1 MKRNSLPGAESEPV
15 MRRNSLTAQFI
26 RLLVGAGLGCV
37 LLFLVLRT
45 ALGFGVDFY
54 ARHSDFRQRET
65 ARRIGELQAFVQE
78 EELSSTDVEQ
88 ISAWV
93 RQQDFTLME
102 LYRDQVMVYSSFVP
116 DRNDIGHEG
125 KPTPFYDWM
134 PRASVFFADGEL
146 QVLLYYDPVLA
157 WVRWGTAGLIVLCV
171 GLFLAVFLLR
181 CRRIVQYICLL
192 SQEVQVMESGD
203 FSRPVTVRGSDELTA
218 LASCLDS
225 MRLTLGQQRRQE
237 AETSA
242 RVKELITQMS
252 HDLRT
257 PLTTLLLY
265 TEIVAGGKYH
275 SQAQLAEYLTK
286 IDTKARQ
293 IKQLSDN
300 LFEYAL
306 VTRDTVVTLDRPASF
321 SQIFEEPLAEFAE
334 QLGQRGYGCL
344 LDLGEEDVVLQVYRP
359 YIRRIFDNI
368 ASNILKYADPAHP
381 VQVCFVREG
390 EQAGLAF
397 ANVPL
402 PPESGGAESTKVGLV
417 SVRTMM
423 EKMQAE
429 VRVSQTARRFCIT
442 LLFPVKPAKTE

>member
-1 MKRNSLPGAESEPV
+1 MT
-15 MRRNSLTAQFI
+15 LTAWW
-26 RLLVGAGLGCV
+26 LAGLCAVLGAALLAAV
-37 LLFLVLRT
+37 WLLFR
-45 ALGFGVDFY
+45 
-54 ARHSDFRQRET
+54 SRQRLRYIDSVL
-65 ARRIGELQAFVQE
+65 ADIAAGHPHRRALTHPGDPAERICYRLNEMAVQNRDQA
-78 EELSSTDVEQ
+78 
-88 ISAWV
+88 A
-93 RQQDFTLME
+93 
-102 LYRDQVMVYSSFVP
+102 LYRREQAAGRELMV
-116 DRNDIGHEG
+116 N
-125 KPTPFYDWM
+125 
-134 PRASVFFADGEL
+134 L
-146 QVLLYYDPVLA
+146 
-157 WVRWGTAGLIVLCV
+157 
-171 GLFLAVFLLR
+171 
-181 CRRIVQYICLL
+181 
-192 SQEVQVMESGD
+192 
-203 FSRPVTVRGSDELTA
+203 
-218 LASCLDS
+218 
-225 MRLTLGQQRRQE
+225 
-237 AETSA
+237 
-242 RVKELITQMS
+242 S
-252 HDLRT
+252 HDVRT

-417 SVRTMM
+417 SVQTMM

>member
-1 MKRNSLPGAESEPV
+1 MSKRG
-15 MRRNSLTAQFI
+15 SLTAQFV

-65 ARRIGELQAFVQE
+65 ARRIGEFQAFVQE

-93 RQQDFTLME
+93 RQQDFTLLE
-102 LYRDQVMVYSSFVP
+102 LYRDQVLVYSSFVP
-116 DRNDIGHEG
+116 DQDDIGHEG

-134 PRASVFFADGEL
+134 PRAGVIFADGEL
-146 QVLLYYDPVLA
+146 QALLYYDPVLA
-157 WVRWGTAGLIVLCV
+157 WVRWGTLALALACI
-171 GLFLAVFLLR
+171 GLFLAVFLLG
-181 CRRIVQYICLL
+181 CRRIVRYICLL
-192 SQEVQVMESGD
+192 SQEVQVMENGD
-203 FSRPVTVRGSDELTA
+203 FSRPVTVQGSDELAA

-225 MRLTLGQQRRQE
+225 MRVTLAQQRRQE

-242 RVKELITQMS
+242 RVKDLITQMS

-275 SQAQLAEYLTK
+275 SQAQLEEYLGK

-306 VTRDTVVTLDRPASF
+306 VTRDTVVALDGPAPF
-321 SQIFEEPLAEFAE
+321 SQIFEEPLAEFAD
-334 QLGQRGYGCL
+334 QLDQRGFGCL
-344 LDLGEEDVVLQVYRP
+344 LDLGEEDVRLQVYRP

-368 ASNILKYADPAHP
+368 ASNIFKYADPAHP
-381 VQVCFVREG
+381 VLVSFVREG
-390 EQAGLAF
+390 EKAGLAF

-402 PPESGGAESTKVGLV
+402 PPDTGGAESTKVGLI
-417 SVRTMM
+417 SVQTMM

-429 VRVSQTARRFCIT
+429 VEVNQTARQYCIT
-442 LLFPVKPAKTE
+442 LLFPVKQI

>member
-1 MKRNSLPGAESEPV
+1 MSKRG
-15 MRRNSLTAQFI
+15 SLTAQFI

-65 ARRIGELQAFVQE
+65 ARRIGEFQAFVQE

-93 RQQDFTLME
+93 RQQDFTLLE
-102 LYRDQVMVYSSFVP
+102 LYRDQVLVYSSFVP
-116 DRNDIGHEG
+116 DQDDIGHEG

-134 PRASVFFADGEL
+134 PRAGVIFADGEL
-146 QVLLYYDPVLA
+146 QALLYYDPVLA
-157 WVRWGTAGLIVLCV
+157 WVRWGTLALALACI
-171 GLFLAVFLLR
+171 GLFLAVFLLG
-181 CRRIVQYICLL
+181 CRRIVRYICLL
-192 SQEVQVMESGD
+192 SQEVQVMENGD
-203 FSRPVTVRGSDELTA
+203 FSRPVTVQGSNELAA

-225 MRLTLGQQRRQE
+225 MRVTLAQQRRQE

-242 RVKELITQMS
+242 RVKDLITQMS

-275 SQAQLAEYLTK
+275 SQAQLEEYLGK
-286 IDTKARQ
+286 IDAKARQ

-306 VTRDTVVTLDRPASF
+306 VTRDTVVALDGPASF
-321 SQIFEEPLAEFAE
+321 SQIFEEPLAEFAD
-334 QLGQRGYGCL
+334 QLDQRGFGCL
-344 LDLGEEDVVLQVYRP
+344 LDLGEEDVCLQVYRP

-368 ASNILKYADPAHP
+368 ASNIFKYADPAHP
-381 VQVCFVREG
+381 VLVSFVREG
-390 EQAGLAF
+390 EKAGLAF

-402 PPESGGAESTKVGLV
+402 PPDTGGAESTKVGLI
-417 SVRTMM
+417 SVQTMM

-429 VRVSQTARRFCIT
+429 VEVSQTARQYCIT
-442 LLFPVKPAKTE
+442 LLFPVKQI

>member
-1 MKRNSLPGAESEPV
+1 MSKRG
-15 MRRNSLTAQFI
+15 SLTAQFV
-26 RLLVGAGLGCV
+26 RLLLGAGIACCI
-37 LLFLVLRT
+37 LFLALRT

-65 ARRIGELQAFVQE
+65 ARRIGEFQAFVQE

-157 WVRWGTAGLIVLCV
+157 WVRWGTLALALACI
-171 GLFLAVFLLR
+171 GLFLAVFLLG
-181 CRRIVQYICLL
+181 CRRIVRYICLL
-192 SQEVQVMESGD
+192 SQEVQVMENGD
-203 FSRPVTVRGSDELTA
+203 FSRPVTVQGSDELAA

-225 MRLTLGQQRRQE
+225 MRVTLAQQRRQE

-242 RVKELITQMS
+242 RVKDLITQMS

-275 SQAQLAEYLTK
+275 SQAQLEEYLGK

-306 VTRDTVVTLDRPASF
+306 VTRDMVVALDGPAPF
-321 SQIFEEPLAEFAE
+321 SQIFEEPLAEFAD
-334 QLGQRGYGCL
+334 QLDQRGFGCL
-344 LDLGEEDVVLQVYRP
+344 LDLGEEDVRLQVYRP

-368 ASNILKYADPAHP
+368 ASNIFKYADPAHP
-381 VQVCFVREG
+381 VLVSFVREG
-390 EQAGLAF
+390 EKAGLAF

-402 PPESGGAESTKVGLV
+402 PPDTGGAESTKVGLI
-417 SVRTMM
+417 SVQTMM

-429 VRVSQTARRFCIT
+429 VEVSQTARQYCIT
-442 LLFPVKPAKTE
+442 LLFPVKQI

>member
-1 MKRNSLPGAESEPV
+1 
-15 MRRNSLTAQFI
+15 
-26 RLLVGAGLGCV
+26 
-37 LLFLVLRT
+37 
-45 ALGFGVDFY
+45 
-54 ARHSDFRQRET
+54 
-65 ARRIGELQAFVQE
+65 
-78 EELSSTDVEQ
+78 
-88 ISAWV
+88 
-93 RQQDFTLME
+93 ME
-102 LYRDQVMVYSSFVP
+102 
-116 DRNDIGHEG
+116 N
-125 KPTPFYDWM
+125 
-134 PRASVFFADGEL
+134 
-146 QVLLYYDPVLA
+146 
-157 WVRWGTAGLIVLCV
+157 
-171 GLFLAVFLLR
+171 
-181 CRRIVQYICLL
+181 
-192 SQEVQVMESGD
+192 GD

-321 SQIFEEPLAEFAE
+321 SQIFEEALAEFAE

-417 SVRTMM
+417 SVQTMM

>member
-1 MKRNSLPGAESEPV
+1 MSKRG
-15 MRRNSLTAQFI
+15 SLTAQFV
-26 RLLVGAGLGCV
+26 RLLLGAGIACCI
-37 LLFLVLRT
+37 LFLALRT

-65 ARRIGELQAFVQE
+65 ARRIGEFQAFVQE

-93 RQQDFTLME
+93 RQQDFTLLE
-102 LYRDQVMVYSSFVP
+102 LYRDQVLVYSSFVP
-116 DRNDIGHEG
+116 DQDDIGHEG

-171 GLFLAVFLLR
+171 GLFLAVFLLG
-181 CRRIVQYICLL
+181 CRRIVRYICLL
-192 SQEVQVMESGD
+192 SQEVQVMENGD
-203 FSRPVTVRGSDELTA
+203 FSRPVTVQGSDELAA

-225 MRLTLGQQRRQE
+225 MRVTLAQQRRQE

-242 RVKELITQMS
+242 RVKDLITQMS

-275 SQAQLAEYLTK
+275 SQAQLEEYLGK

-306 VTRDTVVTLDRPASF
+306 VTRDTVVALDGPAPF
-321 SQIFEEPLAEFAE
+321 SQIFEEPLAEFAD
-334 QLGQRGYGCL
+334 QLDQRGFGCL
-344 LDLGEEDVVLQVYRP
+344 LDLGEEDVRLQVYRP

-368 ASNILKYADPAHP
+368 ASNIFKYADPAHP
-381 VQVCFVREG
+381 VLVSFVREG
-390 EQAGLAF
+390 EKAGLAF

-402 PPESGGAESTKVGLV
+402 PPDTGGAESTKVGLI
-417 SVRTMM
+417 SVQTMM

-429 VRVSQTARRFCIT
+429 SRVSQSAQRYCIT
-442 LLFPVKPAKTE
+442 LLFPVKSE

>member
-1 MKRNSLPGAESEPV
+1 MSKRG
-15 MRRNSLTAQFI
+15 SLTAQFI

-65 ARRIGELQAFVQE
+65 ARRIGEFQAFVQE

-93 RQQDFTLME
+93 RQQDFTLLE
-102 LYRDQVMVYSSFVP
+102 LYRDQVLVYSSFVP
-116 DRNDIGHEG
+116 DQDDIGHEG

-134 PRASVFFADGEL
+134 PRAGVIFADGEL
-146 QVLLYYDPVLA
+146 QALLYYDPVLA
-157 WVRWGTAGLIVLCV
+157 WVRWGTLALALACI
-171 GLFLAVFLLR
+171 GLFLAVFLLG
-181 CRRIVQYICLL
+181 CRRIVRYICLL
-192 SQEVQVMESGD
+192 SQEVQVMENGD
-203 FSRPVTVRGSDELTA
+203 FSRPVTVQGSNELAA

-225 MRLTLGQQRRQE
+225 MRVTLAQQRRQE

-242 RVKELITQMS
+242 RVKDLITQMS

-275 SQAQLAEYLTK
+275 SQAQLEEYLGK
-286 IDTKARQ
+286 IDAKARQ

-306 VTRDTVVTLDRPASF
+306 VTRDTVVALDGPAPF
-321 SQIFEEPLAEFAE
+321 SQIFEEPLAEFAD
-334 QLGQRGYGCL
+334 QLDQRGFGCL
-344 LDLGEEDVVLQVYRP
+344 LDLGEEDVRLQVYRP

-368 ASNILKYADPAHP
+368 ASNIFKYADPAHP
-381 VQVCFVREG
+381 VLVSFVREG
-390 EQAGLAF
+390 AKADLAF

-402 PPESGGAESTKVGLV
+402 PPDTGGAESTKVGLI
-417 SVRTMM
+417 SVQTMM

-429 VRVSQTARRFCIT
+429 VEVSQTARQYCIT
-442 LLFPVKPAKTE
+442 LLFPVKQI

>member
-37 LLFLVLRT
+37 LLFLVLQA

-65 ARRIGELQAFVQE
+65 ARRIGEFQAFVQE

-171 GLFLAVFLLR
+171 GLFLAVFLLG

-203 FSRPVTVRGSDELTA
+203 LSRPVTVRGSDELTA

-286 IDTKARQ
+286 IDAKARQ

-402 PPESGGAESTKVGLV
+402 PPESGGSESTKVGLV

>member
-1 MKRNSLPGAESEPV
+1 MN
-15 MRRNSLTAQFI
+15 
-26 RLLVGAGLGCV
+26 
-37 LLFLVLRT
+37 
-45 ALGFGVDFY
+45 FY
-54 ARHSDFRQRET
+54 AQNSDFRQRET
-65 ARRIGELQAFVQE
+65 ARRIGEFQAFVQE

-157 WVRWGTAGLIVLCV
+157 WVRLGTAGLIVLCV
-171 GLFLAVFLLR
+171 GLFLVVFLLG

-192 SQEVQVMESGD
+192 SQEVQVMENGD
-203 FSRPVTVRGSDELTA
+203 FSRPVTVRGGDELTA

-225 MRLTLGQQRRQE
+225 MRLTVSQQRRQE

-242 RVKELITQMS
+242 LVKELITQMS

-306 VTRDTVVTLDRPASF
+306 V
-321 SQIFEEPLAEFAE
+321 I
-334 QLGQRGYGCL
+334 
-344 LDLGEEDVVLQVYRP
+344 
-359 YIRRIFDNI
+359 
-368 ASNILKYADPAHP
+368 
-381 VQVCFVREG
+381 
-390 EQAGLAF
+390 
-397 ANVPL
+397 
-402 PPESGGAESTKVGLV
+402 
-417 SVRTMM
+417 
-423 EKMQAE
+423 
-429 VRVSQTARRFCIT
+429 
-442 LLFPVKPAKTE
+442 

>member
-65 ARRIGELQAFVQE
+65 ARRIGEFQAFVQE

-93 RQQDFTLME
+93 RQQDFTLLE
-102 LYRDQVMVYSSFVP
+102 LYRDQVLVYSSFVP
-116 DRNDIGHEG
+116 DQDDIGHEG

-171 GLFLAVFLLR
+171 GLFLAVFLLG
-181 CRRIVQYICLL
+181 CRRIVRYICLL
-192 SQEVQVMESGD
+192 SQEVQVMENGD
-203 FSRPVTVRGSDELTA
+203 FSRPVTVQGSDELAA

-225 MRLTLGQQRRQE
+225 MRVTLAQQRRQE

-242 RVKELITQMS
+242 RVKDLITQMS

-275 SQAQLAEYLTK
+275 SQAQLEEYLGK

-300 LFEYAL
+300 LFEYA
-306 VTRDTVVTLDRPASF
+306 
-321 SQIFEEPLAEFAE
+321 EEPLAEFAD
-334 QLGQRGYGCL
+334 QLDQRGFGCL
-344 LDLGEEDVVLQVYRP
+344 LDLGEEDVRLQVYRP

-368 ASNILKYADPAHP
+368 ASNIFKYADPAHP
-381 VQVCFVREG
+381 VLVSFVREG
-390 EQAGLAF
+390 EKAGLAF

-402 PPESGGAESTKVGLV
+402 PPDTGGAESTKVGLI
-417 SVRTMM
+417 SVQTMM

-429 VRVSQTARRFCIT
+429 VEVSQTARRSFGSC
-442 LLFPVKPAKTE
+442 LPRFFVPVRGAFIKSSPRLKQS

>member
-1 MKRNSLPGAESEPV
+1 MSKRG
-15 MRRNSLTAQFI
+15 SLTAQFI

-65 ARRIGELQAFVQE
+65 ARRIGEFQAFVQE

-93 RQQDFTLME
+93 RQQDFTLLE
-102 LYRDQVMVYSSFVP
+102 LYRDQVLVYSSFVP
-116 DRNDIGHEG
+116 DQDDIGHEG

-134 PRASVFFADGEL
+134 PRAGVIFADGEL
-146 QVLLYYDPVLA
+146 QALLYYDPVLA
-157 WVRWGTAGLIVLCV
+157 WVRWGTLALALACI
-171 GLFLAVFLLR
+171 GLFLAVFLLG
-181 CRRIVQYICLL
+181 CRRIVRYICLL
-192 SQEVQVMESGD
+192 SQEVQVMENGD
-203 FSRPVTVRGSDELTA
+203 FSRPVTVQGSNELAA

-225 MRLTLGQQRRQE
+225 MRVTLAQQRRQE

-242 RVKELITQMS
+242 RVKDLITQMS

-275 SQAQLAEYLTK
+275 SQAQLEEYLGK
-286 IDTKARQ
+286 IDAKARQ

-306 VTRDTVVTLDRPASF
+306 VTRDTVVALDGPAPF
-321 SQIFEEPLAEFAE
+321 SQIFEEPLAEFAD
-334 QLGQRGYGCL
+334 QLDQRGFGCL
-344 LDLGEEDVVLQVYRP
+344 LDLGEEDVRLQVYRP

-368 ASNILKYADPAHP
+368 ASNIFKYADPAHP
-381 VQVCFVREG
+381 VLVSFVREG
-390 EQAGLAF
+390 EKAGLAF

-402 PPESGGAESTKVGLV
+402 PPDTGGAESTKVGLI
-417 SVRTMM
+417 SVQTMM

-429 VRVSQTARRFCIT
+429 VEVSQTARQYCIT
-442 LLFPVKPAKTE
+442 LLFPVKQI

>member
-1 MKRNSLPGAESEPV
+1 MSKRG
-15 MRRNSLTAQFI
+15 SLTAQFT
-26 RLLVGAGLGCV
+26 RLLVGAGLTCF
-37 LLFLVLRT
+37 LLFAVLRM
-45 ALGFGVDFY
+45 ALGFGINYY
-54 ARHSDFRQRET
+54 AQNSDFRQRET
-65 ARRIGELQAFVQE
+65 ARRMREFQAFVSE
-78 EELSSTDVEQ
+78 EHLASSDAEEIT
-88 ISAWV
+88 IWV
-93 RQQDFTLME
+93 RQQDFTLLE
-102 LYRDQVMVYSSFVP
+102 LYRDQVLVYSSFVP
-116 DRNDIGHEG
+116 DQDDIGHEG

-171 GLFLAVFLLR
+171 GLFLAVFLLG
-181 CRRIVQYICLL
+181 CRRIVRYICLL
-192 SQEVQVMESGD
+192 SQEVQVMENGD
-203 FSRPVTVRGSDELTA
+203 FSRPVTVQGSDELAA

-225 MRLTLGQQRRQE
+225 MRVTLAQQRRQE

-242 RVKELITQMS
+242 RVKDLITQMS

-275 SQAQLAEYLTK
+275 SQAQLEEYLGK

-306 VTRDTVVTLDRPASF
+306 VTRDTVVALDGPASF
-321 SQIFEEPLAEFAE
+321 SQIFEEPLAEFAD
-334 QLGQRGYGCL
+334 QLDQRGFGCL
-344 LDLGEEDVVLQVYRP
+344 LDLGEEDVRLQVYRP

-368 ASNILKYADPAHP
+368 ASNIFKYADPAHP
-381 VQVCFVREG
+381 VLVSFVREG
-390 EQAGLAF
+390 EKAGLAF

-402 PPESGGAESTKVGLV
+402 PPDTGGAESTKVGLI
-417 SVRTMM
+417 SVQTMM

-429 VRVSQTARRFCIT
+429 VEVSQTARQYCIT
-442 LLFPVKPAKTE
+442 LLFPVKQI

>member
-1 MKRNSLPGAESEPV
+1 MSKRG
-15 MRRNSLTAQFI
+15 SLTAKFV
-26 RLLVGAGLGCV
+26 RLLLGAGIACCI
-37 LLFLVLRT
+37 LFLTLRT
-45 ALGFGVDFY
+45 AQDFGITYYDL
-54 ARHSDFRQRET
+54 HSDFRQRET
-65 ARRIGELQAFVQE
+65 NRRIEQFQAYVTE
-78 EELSSTDVEQ
+78 EHLSSGDGEA
-88 ISAWV
+88 ISDWV
-93 RQQDFTLME
+93 SEQDFTLLE
-102 LYRDQVMVYSSFVP
+102 LYRDQVLVYSSFVP
-116 DRNDIGHEG
+116 DQDDIGHEG

-157 WVRWGTAGLIVLCV
+157 WVRWGTLALALACI
-171 GLFLAVFLLR
+171 GLFLAVFLLG
-181 CRRIVQYICLL
+181 CRRIVRYICLL
-192 SQEVQVMESGD
+192 SQEVQVMENGD
-203 FSRPVTVRGSDELTA
+203 FSRPVTVQGSDELAA

-225 MRLTLGQQRRQE
+225 MRVTLAQQRRQE

-242 RVKELITQMS
+242 RVKDLITQMS

-275 SQAQLAEYLTK
+275 SQAQLEEYLGK

-306 VTRDTVVTLDRPASF
+306 VTRDTVVALDGPASF
-321 SQIFEEPLAEFAE
+321 SQIFEEPLAEFAD
-334 QLGQRGYGCL
+334 QLDQRGFGCL
-344 LDLGEEDVVLQVYRP
+344 LDLGEEDVRLQVYRP

-368 ASNILKYADPAHP
+368 ASNIFKYADPAHP
-381 VQVCFVREG
+381 VLVSFVREG
-390 EQAGLAF
+390 EKAGLAF

-402 PPESGGAESTKVGLV
+402 PPDTGGAESTKVGLI
-417 SVRTMM
+417 SVQTMM

-429 VRVSQTARRFCIT
+429 VEVSQTARQYCIT
-442 LLFPVKPAKTE
+442 LLFPVKQI

>member
-1 MKRNSLPGAESEPV
+1 MSKRG
-15 MRRNSLTAQFI
+15 SLTAQFV
-26 RLLVGAGLGCV
+26 RLLLGAGIACCI
-37 LLFLVLRT
+37 LFLALRT

-65 ARRIGELQAFVQE
+65 ARRIGEFQAFVQE

-93 RQQDFTLME
+93 RQKDFTLLE
-102 LYRDQVMVYSSFVP
+102 LYRDQVLVYSSFVP
-116 DRNDIGHEG
+116 DQDDIGHEG

-171 GLFLAVFLLR
+171 GLFLAVFLLG
-181 CRRIVQYICLL
+181 CRRIVRYICLL
-192 SQEVQVMESGD
+192 SQEVQVMENGD
-203 FSRPVTVRGSDELTA
+203 FSRPVTVQGSDELAA

-225 MRLTLGQQRRQE
+225 MRVTLAQQRRQE

-242 RVKELITQMS
+242 RVKDLITQMS

-275 SQAQLAEYLTK
+275 SQAQLEEYLGK
-286 IDTKARQ
+286 IDAKARQ

-306 VTRDTVVTLDRPASF
+306 VTRDTVVALDGPASF
-321 SQIFEEPLAEFAE
+321 SQIFEEPLAEFAD
-334 QLGQRGYGCL
+334 QLDQRGFGCL
-344 LDLGEEDVVLQVYRP
+344 LDLGEEDVRLQVYRP

-368 ASNILKYADPAHP
+368 ASNIFKYADPAHP
-381 VQVCFVREG
+381 VLVSFVREG
-390 EQAGLAF
+390 AKAGLAF

-402 PPESGGAESTKVGLV
+402 PPDTGGAESTKVGLI
-417 SVRTMM
+417 SVQTMM

-429 VRVSQTARRFCIT
+429 VEVSQTARQYCIT
-442 LLFPVKPAKTE
+442 LLFPVKQI

>member
-37 LLFLVLRT
+37 LLFLVLQT
-45 ALGFGVDFY
+45 ALRFGVNFY
-54 ARHSDFRQRET
+54 AQNSDFRQRET
-65 ARRIGELQAFVQE
+65 ARRIGEFQAFVQE

-93 RQQDFTLME
+93 RQQDFTLLE
-102 LYRDQVMVYSSFVP
+102 LYRDQVLVYSSFVP
-116 DRNDIGHEG
+116 DQNDIGHEG

-134 PRASVFFADGEL
+134 PRADVTFTDGEL
-146 QVLLYYDPVLA
+146 QALLYYDPVLA
-157 WVRWGTAGLIVLCV
+157 LRNSCTKWLIIFCV
-171 GLFLAVFLLR
+171 CLFLVIFLLG

-192 SQEVQVMESGD
+192 SQEVQVMENGD
-203 FSRPVTVRGSDELTA
+203 FSRPVTVQGNNELAA

-225 MRLTLGQQRRQE
+225 MRVTLAQQRRQE

-242 RVKELITQMS
+242 RVKDLITQMS

-275 SQAQLAEYLTK
+275 SQAQLEEYLGK

-306 VTRDTVVTLDRPASF
+306 VTRDTVVALDGPAPF
-321 SQIFEEPLAEFAE
+321 SQIFEEPLAEFAD
-334 QLGQRGYGCL
+334 QLDQRGFGCL
-344 LDLGEEDVVLQVYRP
+344 LDLGEEDVRLQVYRP

-368 ASNILKYADPAHP
+368 ASNIFKYADPAHP
-381 VQVCFVREG
+381 VLVSFVREG
-390 EQAGLAF
+390 EKAGLAF

-402 PPESGGAESTKVGLV
+402 PPDTGGAESTKVGLI
-417 SVRTMM
+417 SVQTMM

-429 VRVSQTARRFCIT
+429 VEVSQTARQYCIT
-442 LLFPVKPAKTE
+442 LLFPVKQI

>member
-1 MKRNSLPGAESEPV
+1 M
-15 MRRNSLTAQFI
+15 
-26 RLLVGAGLGCV
+26 
-37 LLFLVLRT
+37 
-45 ALGFGVDFY
+45 DFY

-65 ARRIGELQAFVQE
+65 ARRIGEFQAFVQE

-93 RQQDFTLME
+93 RQQDFTLLE
-102 LYRDQVMVYSSFVP
+102 LYRDQVLVYSSFVP
-116 DRNDIGHEG
+116 DQDDIGHEG
-125 KPTPFYDWM
+125 KPAPFYDWM

-157 WVRWGTAGLIVLCV
+157 WVRWGTLALALACI
-171 GLFLAVFLLR
+171 GLFLAVFLLG
-181 CRRIVQYICLL
+181 CRRIVRYICLL
-192 SQEVQVMESGD
+192 SQEVQVMENGD
-203 FSRPVTVRGSDELTA
+203 FSRPVTVQGSDELAA

-225 MRLTLGQQRRQE
+225 MRVTLAQQRRQE

-242 RVKELITQMS
+242 RVKDLITQMS

-275 SQAQLAEYLTK
+275 SQAQLEEYLGK

-306 VTRDTVVTLDRPASF
+306 VTRDTVVALDGPASF
-321 SQIFEEPLAEFAE
+321 SQIFEEPLAEFAD
-334 QLGQRGYGCL
+334 QLDQRGFGCL
-344 LDLGEEDVVLQVYRP
+344 LDLGEEDVRLQVYRP

-368 ASNILKYADPAHP
+368 ASNIFKYADPAHP
-381 VQVCFVREG
+381 VLVSFVREG
-390 EQAGLAF
+390 AKAGLAF

-402 PPESGGAESTKVGLV
+402 PPDTGGAESTKVGLI
-417 SVRTMM
+417 SVQTMM

-429 VRVSQTARRFCIT
+429 VEVSQTARQYCIT
-442 LLFPVKPAKTE
+442 LLFPVKQI

>member
-146 QVLLYYDPVLA
+146 QILLYYDPVLA

-171 GLFLAVFLLR
+171 GLFLAVFLLG
-181 CRRIVQYICLL
+181 CRRIVRYICLL
-192 SQEVQVMESGD
+192 SQEVQVMENGD
-203 FSRPVTVRGSDELTA
+203 FSRPVTVQGSDELAA

-225 MRLTLGQQRRQE
+225 MRVTLAQQRQ
-237 AETSA
+237 
-242 RVKELITQMS
+242 ELITQMS

-275 SQAQLAEYLTK
+275 SQAQLEEYLGK

-306 VTRDTVVTLDRPASF
+306 VTRDTVVALDGPAPF
-321 SQIFEEPLAEFAE
+321 SQIFEEPLAEFAD
-334 QLGQRGYGCL
+334 QLDQRGFGCL
-344 LDLGEEDVVLQVYRP
+344 LDLGEEDVRLQVYRP

-368 ASNILKYADPAHP
+368 ASNIFKYADPAHP
-381 VQVCFVREG
+381 VLVSFVREG
-390 EQAGLAF
+390 EKAGLAF

-402 PPESGGAESTKVGLV
+402 PPDTGGAESTKVGLI
-417 SVRTMM
+417 SVQTMM

-429 VRVSQTARRFCIT
+429 VEVSQTARQYCIT
-442 LLFPVKPAKTE
+442 LLFPVKQI

>member
-1 MKRNSLPGAESEPV
+1 
-15 MRRNSLTAQFI
+15 
-26 RLLVGAGLGCV
+26 
-37 LLFLVLRT
+37 
-45 ALGFGVDFY
+45 
-54 ARHSDFRQRET
+54 
-65 ARRIGELQAFVQE
+65 
-78 EELSSTDVEQ
+78 
-88 ISAWV
+88 
-93 RQQDFTLME
+93 
-102 LYRDQVMVYSSFVP
+102 
-116 DRNDIGHEG
+116 
-125 KPTPFYDWM
+125 
-134 PRASVFFADGEL
+134 
-146 QVLLYYDPVLA
+146 
-157 WVRWGTAGLIVLCV
+157 
-171 GLFLAVFLLR
+171 
-181 CRRIVQYICLL
+181 
-192 SQEVQVMESGD
+192 
-203 FSRPVTVRGSDELTA
+203 
-218 LASCLDS
+218 

-265 TEIVAGGKYH
+265 TEIVAGAKYH

-321 SQIFEEPLAEFAE
+321 SQIFEEALAEFAE

-397 ANVPL
+397 VNVPL

-417 SVRTMM
+417 SVQTMM

-429 VRVSQTARRFCIT
+429 VRVSQTAQRFCIT

>member
-1 MKRNSLPGAESEPV
+1 MSKRG
-15 MRRNSLTAQFI
+15 SLTAQFT
-26 RLLVGAGLGCV
+26 RLLVGAGIACCI
-37 LLFLVLRT
+37 LFLALRT
-45 ALGFGVDFY
+45 AQDFGITYYDL
-54 ARHSDFRQRET
+54 HSDFRQRET
-65 ARRIGELQAFVQE
+65 NRRIEQFQAYVTE
-78 EELSSTDVEQ
+78 EHLSSGDGEA
-88 ISAWV
+88 ISDWV
-93 RQQDFTLME
+93 RQQDYTLLE
-102 LYRDQVMVYSSFVP
+102 LYRDQVLVYSSFVP
-116 DRNDIGHEG
+116 DQDDIGHEG

-171 GLFLAVFLLR
+171 GLFLAVFLLG
-181 CRRIVQYICLL
+181 CRRIVRYICLL
-192 SQEVQVMESGD
+192 SQEVQVMENGD
-203 FSRPVTVRGSDELTA
+203 FSRPVTVQGSNELAA

-225 MRLTLGQQRRQE
+225 MRVTLAQQRRQE

-242 RVKELITQMS
+242 RVKDLITQMS

-275 SQAQLAEYLTK
+275 SQAQLEEYLGK
-286 IDTKARQ
+286 IDAKARQ

-306 VTRDTVVTLDRPASF
+306 VTRDTVVALDGPAPF
-321 SQIFEEPLAEFAE
+321 SQIFEEPLAEFAD
-334 QLGQRGYGCL
+334 QLDQRGFGCL
-344 LDLGEEDVVLQVYRP
+344 LDLGEEDVRLQVYRP

-368 ASNILKYADPAHP
+368 ASNIFKYADPAHP
-381 VQVCFVREG
+381 VLVSFVREG
-390 EQAGLAF
+390 AKAGLAF

-402 PPESGGAESTKVGLV
+402 PPDTGGAESTKVGLI
-417 SVRTMM
+417 SVQTMM

-429 VRVSQTARRFCIT
+429 VEVSQTARQYCIT
-442 LLFPVKPAKTE
+442 LLFPVKQI

>member
-1 MKRNSLPGAESEPV
+1 MSKRG
-15 MRRNSLTAQFI
+15 SLTAQFV
-26 RLLVGAGLGCV
+26 RLLLGAGIACCI
-37 LLFLVLRT
+37 LFLALRT

-65 ARRIGELQAFVQE
+65 ARRIGEFQAFVQE

-93 RQQDFTLME
+93 RQQDFTLLE
-102 LYRDQVMVYSSFVP
+102 LYRDQVLVYSSFVP
-116 DRNDIGHEG
+116 DRDDIGHEG

-171 GLFLAVFLLR
+171 GLFLAVFLLG
-181 CRRIVQYICLL
+181 CRRIVRYICLL
-192 SQEVQVMESGD
+192 SQEVQVMENGD
-203 FSRPVTVRGSDELTA
+203 FSRPVTVQGSDELAA

-225 MRLTLGQQRRQE
+225 MRVTLAQQRRQE

-242 RVKELITQMS
+242 RVKDLITQMS

-275 SQAQLAEYLTK
+275 SQAQLEEYLGK

-306 VTRDTVVTLDRPASF
+306 VTRDTVVALDGPAPF
-321 SQIFEEPLAEFAE
+321 SQIFEEPLAEFAD
-334 QLGQRGYGCL
+334 QLDQRGFGCL
-344 LDLGEEDVVLQVYRP
+344 LDLGEEDVRLQVYRP

-368 ASNILKYADPAHP
+368 ASNIFKYADPAHP
-381 VQVCFVREG
+381 VLVSFVREG
-390 EQAGLAF
+390 AKAGLAF

-402 PPESGGAESTKVGLV
+402 PPDTGGAESTKVGLI
-417 SVRTMM
+417 SVQTMM

-429 VRVSQTARRFCIT
+429 VEVSQTARQYCIT
-442 LLFPVKPAKTE
+442 LLFPVKQI